1 MTEYSTLVDEDTND
15 ELKIPTIIYWG
26 KPVIFNGNQI
36 PSARFWDLVGAFLSV
51 GKEPPSKLLFAEAR
65 RADIYRLIDSGQIIW
80 TSNPRLSDKLLGG
93 NVYARLDKQRVRF
106 LLPRLGVKLAKIED
120 KPNKQNITELCNECA
135 KLGLYPVANQEHK
148 FYFAAEPEKVFEYMQ
163 STDHVRLAVYLKRPS
178 SSCMV
183 IRLDQEETSSSIS

>member
-1 MTEYSTLVDEDTND
+1 MTEYTTLVDEDTND

-36 PSARFWDLVGAFLSV
+36 PSARFWELVGAFLSV
-51 GKEPPSKLLFAEAR
+51 GKEAPNRLLFAEAR

-80 TSNPRLSDKLLGG
+80 TEKPRTTDKHLGG

-120 KPNKQNITELCNECA
+120 KPTKQNITELCNECA

-178 SSCMV
+178 SSRTV
-183 IRLDQEETSSSIS
+183 IRIEQEETSSSIS